1 MAVFVNTGLTLK
13 IGQISRPKIGARIAQ
28 VDLWSPPIIFNPYF
42 SGLLKNKISDN
53 KSENSRCPRWV
64 TVTENDS
71 FVKFRQTNKA
81 LMSLRNIFRPDM
93 AIHFRTGRIIHHRTQ
108 IPFNRSNER
117 SRSTNGV
124 GKVRM
129 ISDVLL
135 LI

>member
-1 MAVFVNTGLTLK
+1 M
-13 IGQISRPKIGARIAQ
+13 
-28 VDLWSPPIIFNPYF
+28 
-42 SGLLKNKISDN
+42 
-53 KSENSRCPRWV
+53 SELRWV
-64 TVTENDS
+64 PVTENDS
-71 FVKFRQTNKA
+71 FVKFRQTNKP

-93 AIHFRTGRIIHHRTQ
+93 TIFQDRTSSSPDADT
-108 IPFNRSNER
+108 RSNER

>member
-81 LMSLRNIFRPDM
+81 LMSLRNIFRLDTAILQDRTHHTSPDTDT
-93 AIHFRTGRIIHHRTQ
+93 IQ
-108 IPFNRSNER
+108 
-117 SRSTNGV
+117 
-124 GKVRM
+124 
-129 ISDVLL
+129 
-135 LI
+135 